1 METYRTWNNKMIKMK
16 KKNHLKVILDT
27 NILMVPIQ
35 LNINITAELD
45 KLLEVKYEIVVPEGI
60 IDELKKLLVISNPKT
75 KRIAKF
81 AMELAKKFKVIPI
94 KPKPGESI
102 DQLLVQLAKRKNYL
116 ICTCDNELR
125 RKIREIGAPVIF
137 LRQMSHLV
145 IEGEIP

>member
-1 METYRTWNNKMIKMK
+1 METYRAWNNKMIKMK
-16 KKNHLKVILDT
+16 KKNHLKVVLDT

-45 KLLEVKYEIVVPEGI
+45 KLLEVKYEIVVPEGV
-60 IDELKKLLVISNPKT
+60 IDELKKLFVTSNPKT

-81 AMELAKKFKVIPI
+81 ALELAKKFKVIPI

-102 DQLLVQLAKRKNYL
+102 DQLLVQLAKRKNHL